1 MLKIMSTTTIEELIA
16 KGKELKQMKDHYT
29 QQLKEV
35 QQQLLEDPVMQQA
48 LHNEMNT
55 VNDRGTS
62 LTGTVEVYDSKGE
75 QLLSVSSVGWKLGM
89 SQPSALKYRNE
100 HPEASVFLD
109 LQVKPK
115 TRELLK
121 AAAMDEQL
129 VEELGISYD
138 TATPSVKYV

>member
-1 MLKIMSTTTIEELIA
+1 MLKIMSTNTIETLIA
-16 KGKELKQMKDHYT
+16 EAKEMKRLKDHYT

-35 QQQLLEDPVMQQA
+35 QAKLLEDPVMQQA
-48 LHNEMNT
+48 MYNEMNT
-55 VNDRGTS
+55 VNERGTS
-62 LTGTVEVYDSKGE
+62 LTGTVEVYNSEGE
-75 QLLSVSSVGWKLGM
+75 QLLSISSVGWKMGM
-89 SQPSALKYRNE
+89 SQPAALKYRTE

-138 TATPSVKYV
+138 QATPSVKYL